1 MVIGM
6 GAFLFVLV
14 VAILAFTDAFISLDY
29 TATQEGGDDPA
40 RMLEETAAGTT
51 SAEP

>member
-1 MVIGM
+1 M

-40 RMLEETAAGTT
+40 RMLEEAAVGAN